1 MTQKAKEK
9 NWILL
14 EYEQAKLHMFDE
26 DEKIMTDGESSGR
39 QSLESDEAVAGHL
52 QAE

>member
-14 EYEQAKLHMFDE
+14 EYEQAKLHMFDG
-26 DEKIMTDGESSGR
+26 DEKNYD
-39 QSLESDEAVAGHL
+39 
-52 QAE
+52 